1 MPIVWSRA
9 NAARQPR
16 IEILKV
22 GRVLGGARIWL
33 AQPWLQLQQLR
44 DILPMSV
51 TYFKEISMKKFAF
64 ILFVIASVVSL
75 PACNTVQG
83 VGKDI
88 ERGGQAIEKSAK

>member
-1 MPIVWSRA
+1 
-9 NAARQPR
+9 
-16 IEILKV
+16 
-22 GRVLGGARIWL
+22 
-33 AQPWLQLQQLR
+33 
-44 DILPMSV
+44 
-51 TYFKEISMKKFAF
+51 MKKFAF

>member
-1 MPIVWSRA
+1 
-9 NAARQPR
+9 
-16 IEILKV
+16 
-22 GRVLGGARIWL
+22 
-33 AQPWLQLQQLR
+33 
-44 DILPMSV
+44 MSV